1 MSLLQEALSK
11 IQPIDSSLSKRV
23 QARLDNL
30 TKPQGSLGRLEEFAL
45 RYCLIRNTLE
55 PKIKRRPYSPLQVT
69 MVLQTRVFLHF
80 QKRLHPRWSLILFTA
95 ALG

>member
-30 TKPQGSLGRLEEFAL
+30 TKPQEASADLRSL
-45 RYCLIRNTLE
+45 
-55 PKIKRRPYSPLQVT
+55 
-69 MVLQTRVFLHF
+69 H
-80 QKRLHPRWSLILFTA
+80 
-95 ALG
+95 